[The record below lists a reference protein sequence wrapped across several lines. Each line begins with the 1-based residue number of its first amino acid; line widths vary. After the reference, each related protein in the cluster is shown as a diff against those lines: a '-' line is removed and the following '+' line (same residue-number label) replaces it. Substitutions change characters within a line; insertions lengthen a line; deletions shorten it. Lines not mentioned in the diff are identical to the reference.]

1 MVGAKVGVCG
11 VVAFSL
17 TQKRRGAEIRRRVFL
32 SLAAGAGAGRAQGAE
47 RYLLVEVAGA
57 RRVAT
62 RDADGAAAAPG
73 STVKPFALSA
83 LLKAGK
89 LTEWEAF
96 PCPGKLTIAGRQLN
110 CSHPPLVEPVRVE
123 TAIAYSC
130 NCFVARV
137 AERFDAG
144 ELAATLERA
153 GLRRGL
159 RRLEGEGARLQALG
173 ETGVLATAAELA
185 MAYRWLATNAPEPVQ
200 AGMEGAVMYG
210 TAQLAGVPGAKV
222 AGKTGTV
229 FTPAGNRIAWFA
241 GFAPSRGAKVA
252 LAVMMP
258 GVSGGGDAAPVAG
271 RILKEHEAA
280 WR

>member
-1 MVGAKVGVCG
+1 MRAKVVERLL
-11 VVAFSL
+11 S
-17 TQKRRGAEIRRRVFL
+17 TQRRQGAELGRRVFL
-32 SLAAGAGAGRAQGAE
+32 SLAGAACARAEGPE
-47 RYLLVEVAGA
+47 RYFLVEVASGGQIA
-57 RRVAT
+57 EH
-62 RDADGAAAAPG
+62 DAGGAAAPPG
-73 STVKPFALSA
+73 STVKPFALAA

-89 LTEWEAF
+89 LTEREAF
-96 PCPGKLTIAGRQLN
+96 PCPGRLSIAGRQLN
-110 CSHPPLVEPVRVE
+110 CSHPPLAEPVRVE

-137 AERFDAG
+137 ADRFDAG
-144 ELAATLERA
+144 ELASTLDRA
-153 GLRRGL
+153 GLRRGV
-159 RRLEGEGARLQALG
+159 RRMEGDGARLQALG

-185 MAYRWLATNAPEPVQ
+185 LSYRWLAANAPEAVR

-210 TAQLAGVPGAKV
+210 TAQLAAVPGATV

-241 GFAPSRGAKVA
+241 GFAPSRSPKVA
-252 LAVMMP
+252 IALMMP

-271 RILKEHEAA
+271 RILKAHEAA